1 METKICTKGTT
12 IVRPQRIIQNFLL
25 VWLDNHINESDKEFQ
40 NSLAQLRTIVNSIF
54 TFINSNQ
61 CIDFLKTIK
70 DEKVF
75 IIICSDMN
83 DHIVPRI
90 HDIDQLDS
98 IYIFDSN
105 KRRHEQQSSDWIKV
119 KGTFTEIT
127 SICDAL
133 KHAAQQCDKDSV
145 TMSFLSTNQPSN
157 SMFMYTQLLK
167 EALLEIEFDVQSVKE
182 LAQFCREQYCEN
194 KKELKNINE
203 FEQNYHLHTPIWWYT
218 SNFCLHRMLNRA
230 LRIFEMDTIL
240 KMGFFLA
247 DVHRQI
253 VELHEK
259 QFSNYSSSLTVY
271 RGQSLS
277 KEELNKLIQTKGG
290 FLSFN
295 NFLSTSKN
303 RSISLQFARN
313 ALQKLN
319 FVGLLFVI
327 NINPENS
334 STPFALLDNVS
345 YYKDVEQE
353 ILFSMHTVFRIGDIQ
368 QFEHSNQCFWQVNL
382 ILTSDH
388 DPKLMALT
396 KSMRDATN
404 GVTGWYR
411 LGQLLLTVN
420 ALNKAED
427 LYMTLIERTAL
438 DSHERGHIYHM
449 LGMIKNSQGDY
460 PTAVSFLEKSLK
472 IQEQKHSRND
482 LNFASTCN
490 NIGSVY
496 DQLHEY
502 SKALLYQEKAL
513 AIRQKLLPSN
523 HPDLATSFDN
533 IGRIYSRMGDYTKA
547 LSFYEKDLDIS
558 SKSLPSNHPDLATSY
573 NNIALVY
580 NRMGDYTKALSFYE
594 KALEISHQS
603 LPPNHPDLASTYNN
617 IASVY
622 YQMEEYAKAR
632 SFYEH
637 ALEIS
642 KQSLSP
648 NHPNFAI
655 AYDNIGLVYYQLGD
669 CSKCL
674 SFYEKALEI
683 KQKLLPS
690 NHSDLA
696 TSNNLIGNVYDKM
709 CNYSKAILFYERA
722 LEITKCSIPS
732 DPRRVQLY
740 QNNLELVKN
749 KL

>member
-1 METKICTKGTT
+1 
-12 IVRPQRIIQNFLL
+12 
-25 VWLDNHINESDKEFQ
+25 
-40 NSLAQLRTIVNSIF
+40 
-54 TFINSNQ
+54 
-61 CIDFLKTIK
+61 
-70 DEKVF
+70 
-75 IIICSDMN
+75 
-83 DHIVPRI
+83 
-90 HDIDQLDS
+90 
-98 IYIFDSN
+98 
-105 KRRHEQQSSDWIKV
+105 
-119 KGTFTEIT
+119 
-127 SICDAL
+127 
-133 KHAAQQCDKDSV
+133 
-145 TMSFLSTNQPSN
+145 
-157 SMFMYTQLLK
+157 
-167 EALLEIEFDVQSVKE
+167 
-182 LAQFCREQYCEN
+182 
-194 KKELKNINE
+194 
-203 FEQNYHLHTPIWWYT
+203 
-218 SNFCLHRMLNRA
+218 MLNRA

-247 DVHRQI
+247 DIHRQI

-259 QFSNYSSSLTVY
+259 QLSTYPSSLTVY

-277 KEELNKLIQTKGG
+277 KEEFNKLIQMKGE
-290 FLSFN
+290 FISFN
-295 NFLSTSKN
+295 NFLSTSKDY
-303 RSISLQFARN
+303 SISLQFARN
-313 ALQKLN
+313 GLQKLN

-327 NINPENS
+327 TIDPENC

-368 QFEHSNQCFWQVNL
+368 QFEHSNQCFWKVNL
-382 ILTSDH
+382 ILTNDH
-388 DPKLMALT
+388 DEKLVALT
-396 KSMRDATN
+396 KSIRHATN
-404 GVTGWYR
+404 GATGWYR

-427 LYMTLIERTAL
+427 LYMALIERTAL

-449 LGMIKNSQGDY
+449 LGMIKNNQGDY
-460 PTAVSFLEKSLK
+460 PTAVSFFEKSLK
-472 IQEQKHSRND
+472 IQEQKNPRDD

-513 AIRQKLLPSN
+513 AIRQKLLPTN

-533 IGRIYSRMGDYTKA
+533 IGRIYSKMGDYTKA

-558 SKSLPSNHPDLATSY
+558 QQSLPSYHPDLATSY
-573 NNIALVY
+573 NNIAVVY

-594 KALEISHQS
+594 KALEISQQS

-617 IASVY
+617 IASAY
-622 YQMEEYAKAR
+622 YQMEEYDKAR

-637 ALEIS
+637 ALQIS
-642 KQSLSP
+642 KQSLSTD
-648 NHPNFAI
+648 HPNLAI
-655 AYDNIGLVYYQLGD
+655 SYENIGFVYYQLGD

-683 KQKLLPS
+683 KQKILPS

-696 TSNNLIGNVYDKM
+696 ISNNLIGNVYDKM

-722 LEITKCSIPS
+722 LQITKCSIPS
-732 DPRRVQLY
+732 DPRLVQLY
-740 QNNLELVKN
+740 ENNLELAKN